1 MSWDSVREEIK
12 MWQGMDPDSRLRAI
26 LNDRVMRFDPY
37 GVDDETL
44 LMCAERGFWRGGA
57 ALTQMAVF
65 HFHDIREVKWK
76 VNYDALFFHIG
87 ECEEELSIPVNSLV
101 NSVTH
106 HITKHPVYSTINGRH
121 IVRSNIEALQHKSVF
136 VSHSIHGF
144 IRIYRA
150 GQAYRM
156 HSLHGRPGRRAATIR
171 KAMIQAR
178 IEMLG
183 EVLAYPE
190 SSHYIGGIPS
200 SIDYRLPLREAIAR
214 LRHIQSSVL

>member
-1 MSWDSVREEIK
+1 
-12 MWQGMDPDSRLRAI
+12 MDPETRLKAI
-26 LNDRVMRFDPY
+26 LQDRVIRFDPY
-37 GVDDETL
+37 AVDDEML
-44 LMCAERGFWRGGA
+44 LMCAERGFWRGGT
-57 ALTQMAVF
+57 ALTQMTVF

-87 ECEEELSIPVNSLV
+87 EREEELSIPVNSLV

-106 HITKHPVYSTINGRH
+106 HITKYPVYSTINGRH
-121 IVRSNIEALQHKSVF
+121 IVRSNIGTLQHKSVF
-136 VSHSIHGF
+136 VSHSIHGL
-144 IRIYRA
+144 IKIYRA

-156 HSLHGRPGRRAATIR
+156 HLLHGRPQRRAATIR

-190 SSHYIGGIPS
+190 SPFYLGGIS
-200 SIDYRLPLREAIAR
+200 SSFDHRLPLREAIAR
-214 LRHIQSSVL
+214 LQHIQSLRQEY